1 MGVGVGIKY
10 CGGGANRREAKMLG
24 QQRYYG
30 GERAGQEYIYQ
41 GDRENSGVLMRIEV
55 EAEDR

>member
-1 MGVGVGIKY
+1 MGVGIKY

-30 GERAGQEYIYQ
+30 CERAGQEYRYQ
-41 GDRENSGVLMRIEV
+41 DDRENSEVLMRMEV